1 MMQPNDIA
9 TLQNQPGESFSER
22 LAILHSELS
31 LAVKWQRPSI
41 LIAVYL
47 SEIVR
52 AQAQDILSRRLEA
65 LQQSV
70 TAVRVNARQFDIP
83 LGLSQDPAGE
93 NTVFYVTGL
102 KWGGGKRGFNAYR
115 ALNMRRE
122 FFVDYQIRA
131 VFWLTLKEANLLPR
145 RAPDFWA
152 FRHKVVEFFDIP
164 ILKSDTPLVDQ
175 STLALLP
182 EDVAPLVKLSIEKQA
197 QGRGDEALDLLNE
210 ALAVHPDDP
219 GLWMALGN
227 FYLFLG
233 FMEAAVD
240 VFLRILRIDS
250 ENISA
255 CYRLGQAYL
264 GLNHYQQAVRAF
276 LRATRLDPDHAP
288 SWQEL
293 GKIYQY
299 MNRNNDATKAY
310 RTLLELDQEN
320 VHARAFFA
328 AVETLNSE

>member
-1 MMQPNDIA
+1 MMPPIDIA
-9 TLQNQPGESFSER
+9 TLQNQPGESFNER
-22 LAILHSELS
+22 LAILYSELS

-47 SEIVR
+47 SEIIR
-52 AQAQDILSRRLEA
+52 AQAQNTLSSRLEA
-65 LQQSV
+65 IHQKV
-70 TAVRVNARQFDIP
+70 AAVRVNAREFDIP

-93 NTVFYVTGL
+93 NTVFYVSGL
-102 KWGGGKRGFNAYR
+102 KWGGGKRGFNAFR

-131 VFWLTLKEANLLPR
+131 VFWLTLKEARLLPR

-152 FRHKVVEFFDIP
+152 FRHVVVEFYDIP
-164 ILKSDTPLVDQ
+164 ILKGDIPLVDQ

-182 EDVAPLVKLSIEKQA
+182 EDIAPMVNLSMKKQA

-210 ALAVHPDDP
+210 ALVVHPDNP

-227 FYLFLG
+227 FYLYLG

-240 VFLRILRIDS
+240 VFLRILRTDS

-255 CYRLGQAYL
+255 CYRLGKAYL
-264 GLNHYQQAVRAF
+264 GLNHYQQAIRAF
-276 LRATRLDPDHAP
+276 LRATRLNPSHAP

-293 GKIYQY
+293 GKIYQH
-299 MNRNNDATKAY
+299 MDRTDAATKAY

-320 VHARAFFA
+320 VHAKAFFA
-328 AVETLNSE
+328 ALETLNSE

>member
-1 MMQPNDIA
+1 MMQSNDIA
-9 TLQNQPGESFSER
+9 ALQNQPGESFGER
-22 LAILHSELS
+22 LAILYSELS

-47 SEIVR
+47 SEIIR
-52 AQAQDILSRRLEA
+52 AQAQNMLASRLEA
-65 LQQSV
+65 IHQSV
-70 TAVRVNARQFDIP
+70 TAVRVNAREFDIP

-102 KWGGGKRGFNAYR
+102 KWGGGKRGFNAFR

-131 VFWLTLKEANLLPR
+131 VFWLTLKEARLLPR

-152 FRHKVVEFFDIP
+152 FRHKVIEFFDIP
-164 ILKSDTPLVDQ
+164 TLKSDVPLVDQ

-182 EDVAPLVKLSIEKQA
+182 EDIAPLVNLSMKKGA

-210 ALAVHPDDP
+210 ALTVHPDDP
-219 GLWMALGN
+219 GLWMVLGN
-227 FYLFLG
+227 FYLHLG

-250 ENISA
+250 GNISA
-255 CYRLGQAYL
+255 CYHLGQAYL
-264 GLNHYQQAVRAF
+264 GLNHYHQAVRAF
-276 LRATRLDPDHAP
+276 LRATRLDPGHAP

-299 MNRNNDATKAY
+299 MNRTNDATKAY

-320 VHARAFFA
+320 GHARAFFA
-328 AVETLNSE
+328 ALETQNSE